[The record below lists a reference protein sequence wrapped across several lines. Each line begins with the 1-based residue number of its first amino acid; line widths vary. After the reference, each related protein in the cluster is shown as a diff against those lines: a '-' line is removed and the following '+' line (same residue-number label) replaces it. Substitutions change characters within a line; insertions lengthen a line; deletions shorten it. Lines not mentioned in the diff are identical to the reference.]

1 MSTWFCCGF
10 MIWSHCA
17 VLTLTVSQWHCHFD
31 YTQEGTLIL
40 CCHCKL
46 CVCVHSLCVFA
57 HLVFLRGACKSGKF
71 LAQLVPA
78 VSIPCVCVCVCAHLC
93 VWVWGELKLCHDA
106 ATASGQVKPV
116 TRHQMSEH
124 NLCLGP
130 SKNSCHVRWW
140 GGGNIRIAR

>member
-1 MSTWFCCGF
+1 MVLLWFYDL
-10 MIWSHCA
+10 
-17 VLTLTVSQWHCHFD
+17 V
-31 YTQEGTLIL
+31 IL
-40 CCHCKL
+40 CCLDFDCVSVTLSFWLHSGRNINPML
-46 CVCVHSLCVFA
+46 SLQAVCVCVHSLCVFA

-78 VSIPCVCVCVCAHLC
+78 VSIPCVRVCVRAHLC

-106 ATASGQVKPV
+106 ATASDQVKPV

-140 GGGNIRIAR
+140 GGNIRIAR